1 MYLFIL
7 IIRHFNPHFREGSD
21 PTAFKTD
28 CATLNFN
35 PHFRE
40 GSDCPVHTFQD
51 FKHISIHTSAK
62 EVTPAV
68 YFVTVMPGDFNPHF
82 REGSDIFAISS
93 EYIIFDFNPHFREG
107 SDRYKGRTS
116 GNCT

>member
-1 MYLFIL
+1 MK
-7 IIRHFNPHFREGSD
+7 IIRDRG
-21 PTAFKTD
+21 
-28 CATLNFN
+28 L
-35 PHFRE
+35 
-40 GSDCPVHTFQD
+40 
-51 FKHISIHTSAK
+51 ISIHTSAK